1 MIGYSI
7 SLITAILIY
16 ISILSALSSNRISEN
31 LSFLMGSFI
40 LPLVCFIL
48 TIILEVLKTGYGLLP
63 KILGYTSN
71 GIFLVGVATFLLGLK
86 DSSNYFRD
94 SQYDRE
100 RLEEAEEEFNK
111 EKTKA
116 CPNCGETVNEIVKVC
131 HYCGHQFKGKKK
143 TT

>member
-40 LPLVCFIL
+40 FPLVCFIL
-48 TIILEVLKTGYGLLP
+48 TIISEVLRTGYDLLP
-63 KILGYTSN
+63 KALGYTSN
-71 GIFLVGVATFLLGLK
+71 GIFLFGVATFLLGLK

-94 SQYDRE
+94 SQYNRE
-100 RLEEAEEEFNK
+100 RLDEAEEASNK
-111 EKTKA
+111 ENTKK
-116 CPNCGETVNEIVKVC
+116 CPNCGETVNKIAKVC
-131 HYCGHQFKGKKK
+131 HYCGYRFKGNKK